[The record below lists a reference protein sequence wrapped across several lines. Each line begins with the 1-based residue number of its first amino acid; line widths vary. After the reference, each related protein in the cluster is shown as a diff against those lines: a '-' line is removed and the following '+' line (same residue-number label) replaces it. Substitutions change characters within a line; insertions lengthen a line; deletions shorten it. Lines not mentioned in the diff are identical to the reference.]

1 MNDRIKHEI
10 RLIGIAIIC
19 ALLLI
24 FGHVILFKSF
34 VDYDIVEPLS
44 AAIPFVLMGI
54 CVFAIRLTM
63 KRSD

>member
-1 MNDRIKHEI
+1 MDDRIKHEI

-24 FGHVILFKSF
+24 LGHVILFKSF
-34 VDYDIVEPLS
+34 ADYDIVEPLS

-54 CVFAIRLTM
+54 CVFAIRAAM
-63 KRSD
+63 RN